1 MVDESRLS
9 AKLDEGTKGSAAAEL
24 SGETAGE
31 RVAKASD
38 LDAREEVKEEVDV
51 GVVATGAME
60 LSLSPGKAT
69 ANDGEE
75 VGASLL
81 LTAAIVIGS
90 VIELLLAAAAAE
102 VLATLATLSLATLAV
117 LATEAALS
125 LATLAVLTAET
136 ALSLATLASA
146 LAACSATAK
155 DAAKDA
161 AALSTSGSRSN
172 EARAARTSAA
182 GKFRWAGFGKRRR
195 VEERRQLREE
205 DNAIDCA
212 AVGEG
217 VCCMAPDAIRRDRL
231 QRSRPGQ
238 HQGRLP
244 LQLVLTGTGGEI
256 QSYCARPGSS
266 SALQNRVMRTR
277 GGESMVTA

>member
-1 MVDESRLS
+1 MADESRLS
-9 AKLDEGTKGSAAAEL
+9 AKLDEGTKGSAATEL
-24 SGETAGE
+24 PGETAGE

-38 LDAREEVKEEVDV
+38 LDAREVVKEEVDV
-51 GVVATGAME
+51 GVVATGAIE
-60 LSLSPGKAT
+60 LSLSSGKAT

-81 LTAAIVIGS
+81 LTAAIVLDS

-136 ALSLATLASA
+136 ALSLATFASA

-161 AALSTSGSRSN
+161 AALSTSGSRLN
-172 EARAARTSAA
+172 EARAARTSAKSA
-182 GKFRWAGFGKRRR
+182 RRS
-195 VEERRQLREE
+195 
-205 DNAIDCA
+205 
-212 AVGEG
+212 
-217 VCCMAPDAIRRDRL
+217 P
-231 QRSRPGQ
+231 
-238 HQGRLP
+238 
-244 LQLVLTGTGGEI
+244 
-256 QSYCARPGSS
+256 
-266 SALQNRVMRTR
+266 
-277 GGESMVTA
+277 